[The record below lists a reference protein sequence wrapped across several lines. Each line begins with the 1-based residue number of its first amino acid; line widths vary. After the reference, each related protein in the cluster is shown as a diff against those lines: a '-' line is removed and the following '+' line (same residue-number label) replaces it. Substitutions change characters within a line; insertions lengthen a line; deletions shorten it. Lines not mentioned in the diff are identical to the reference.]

1 MMEYDINRFE
11 FVKTQ
16 KKKKKK
22 KKKTNTSSGVEI
34 TASCQQKLTEKIG

>member
-1 MMEYDINRFE
+1 MEYDINRFE

-16 KKKKKK
+16 KKQKN

>member
-1 MMEYDINRFE
+1 MEYDINRFE

-22 KKKTNTSSGVEI
+22 KQINHEGSK
-34 TASCQQKLTEKIG
+34 

>member
-1 MMEYDINRFE
+1 MEYDINRFE

-16 KKKKKK
+16 KKKKK

>member
-1 MMEYDINRFE
+1 MEYDINRFE

-22 KKKTNTSSGVEI
+22 KNKYIIRGRNNSQLS
-34 TASCQQKLTEKIG
+34 AKID

>member
-22 KKKTNTSSGVEI
+22 KKTNTTSGVEI

>member
-1 MMEYDINRFE
+1 MEYDINRFE

-22 KKKTNTSSGVEI
+22 KKKKKQIHHQGS
-34 TASCQQKLTEKIG
+34 K

>member
-22 KKKTNTSSGVEI
+22 KKKKKQIHHQGS
-34 TASCQQKLTEKIG
+34 K

>member
-1 MMEYDINRFE
+1 MEYDINRFE

-22 KKKTNTSSGVEI
+22 KKKIHNQGS
-34 TASCQQKLTEKIG
+34 K

>member
-1 MMEYDINRFE
+1 MEYDINRFE

-22 KKKTNTSSGVEI
+22 KKQIHHQGSK
-34 TASCQQKLTEKIG
+34 

>member
-16 KKKKKK
+16 KKKQ

>member
-1 MMEYDINRFE
+1 MEYDINRFE

-22 KKKTNTSSGVEI
+22 QKKKTNTSSGVEI

>member
-1 MMEYDINRFE
+1 MEYDINRFE

-22 KKKTNTSSGVEI
+22 KKKKQIHHQGS
-34 TASCQQKLTEKIG
+34 K

>member
-22 KKKTNTSSGVEI
+22 KQIHHQGSK
-34 TASCQQKLTEKIG
+34 

>member
-1 MMEYDINRFE
+1 MMEYYINIFE

-16 KKKKKK
+16 KKK

>member
-22 KKKTNTSSGVEI
+22 KKQIKHQG
-34 TASCQQKLTEKIG
+34 

>member
-1 MMEYDINRFE
+1 MEYDINRFE

-22 KKKTNTSSGVEI
+22 KKNKYIIRGRNNSQLS
-34 TASCQQKLTEKIG
+34 AKID